1 VRLWPESLIALT
13 LCVLGACTQPA
24 DESNRTDEYKRVV
37 TLAPN
42 LTELVF
48 AAGAGDLL
56 VGVSAYS
63 DFPPAASDLPVVG
76 DAFAID
82 RETLILLKPD
92 LVLAW
97 EGGTPAHIV
106 DELRGSGLRV
116 EVIRT
121 RTLHD
126 VSSTL
131 RRIGHL
137 TGYVETARAAAE
149 NFANGIDRVTKA
161 GSGRED
167 IRVFY
172 QVSARPL
179 YTVSGEHYVS
189 ELISR
194 CGGSNVFADLDE
206 LAPAVDI
213 ESVVARDPEVI
224 LASTDAGEDALE
236 VWQRW
241 PNMAANRFG
250 NHFLM
255 PADEIG
261 RATPRL
267 VVAAQAV
274 CEALDSAREK
284 LYERSRSQSTSRPVS
299 SLASVRAMTNNR
311 SESRFR

>member
-1 VRLWPESLIALT
+1 VRSWSELLIALT
-13 LCVLGACTQPA
+13 LCGLSACAPPA
-24 DESNRTDEYKRVV
+24 DESTLTDEYKRVV

-63 DFPPAASDLPVVG
+63 DYPPAAADLPVVG

-82 RETLILLKPD
+82 RETLVLLEPD

-97 EGGTPAHIV
+97 EDGTPAHVV
-106 DELRGSGLRV
+106 DELRGSGLHV

-121 RTLHD
+121 RKLED
-126 VSSTL
+126 VSAAL
-131 RRIGHL
+131 GRIGEL
-137 TGYVETARAAAE
+137 TGRFESALAAAE
-149 NFANGIDRVTKA
+149 NFASGIDKVTRSA
-161 GSGRED
+161 SGRED

-179 YTVSGEHYVS
+179 YTVNGGHYVS
-189 ELISR
+189 DLISR

-213 ESVVARDPEVI
+213 ESVIARDPEVI
-224 LASTDAGEDALE
+224 LASTDAGEDAFE

-267 VVAAQAV
+267 VVAARAV
-274 CEALDSAREK
+274 CEALNSARG
-284 LYERSRSQSTSRPVS
+284 SRALPDPSRDGP
-299 SLASVRAMTNNR
+299 ASGR
-311 SESRFR
+311 

>member
-1 VRLWPESLIALT
+1 MRLWPESLIALT

-24 DESNRTDEYKRVV
+24 DESDTTSEYTRVV

-63 DFPPAASDLPVVG
+63 DYPPAASDLPVIG
-76 DAFAID
+76 DAFAVD
-82 RETLILLKPD
+82 RETLVLLEPD

-97 EGGTPAHIV
+97 QGGTPAHVV
-106 DELRGSGLRV
+106 DELRGSGLHV
-116 EVIRT
+116 EVVRT
-121 RTLHD
+121 RKLED
-126 VSSTL
+126 ISAAL
-131 RRIGHL
+131 GRIGEL
-137 TGYVETARAAAE
+137 TGRIESALAAAE
-149 NFANGIDRVTKA
+149 NFASGIDKA
-161 GSGRED
+161 TMAGPGRED

-179 YTVSGEHYVS
+179 YTVNGEHYVS
-189 ELISR
+189 DLISR

-224 LASTDAGEDALE
+224 LASTDAGEGAFE

-274 CEALDSAREK
+274 CAALSFARG
-284 LYERSRSQSTSRPVS
+284 SRALPGPSRAGP
-299 SLASVRAMTNNR
+299 ASGR
-311 SESRFR
+311 